1 MCLQVKF
8 LLSLPLA
15 LGRDGSGREL
25 EEKTLVDSQ
34 KTHGKYEL
42 MGILG
47 ASAKVLVRQ
56 ASAMSEG
63 EPPLVALASVCASV
77 FS

>member
-1 MCLQVKF
+1 
-8 LLSLPLA
+8 LA
-15 LGRDGSGREL
+15 AKTREFA
-25 EEKTLVDSQ
+25 Q

-63 EPPLVALASVCASV
+63 VSPPL
-77 FS
+77 

>member
-1 MCLQVKF
+1 M
-8 LLSLPLA
+8 
-15 LGRDGSGREL
+15 